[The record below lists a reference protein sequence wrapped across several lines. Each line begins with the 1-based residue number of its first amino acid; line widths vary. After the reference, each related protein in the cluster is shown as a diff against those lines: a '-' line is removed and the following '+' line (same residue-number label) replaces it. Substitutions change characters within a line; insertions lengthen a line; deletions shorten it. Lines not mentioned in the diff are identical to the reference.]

1 MAADGTRRDVIPG
14 FVFEASIPIQSL
26 GSPAWW
32 AGFFGVIC
40 VLLALDLG
48 VFHRKSAEVGFRDAL
63 GWTIVWVLCAAGFGA
78 VVAWSH
84 GRDAAL
90 MFATGYVV
98 EQALSVDNMF
108 VFGVLFTFF
117 AVPVAYQH
125 RVLFWGILGALALRG
140 VFIAVG
146 AAVIH
151 MFTWTLYIF
160 GGILIYTSIKLLF
173 HDDDALDPGE
183 TMMVRL
189 ARRFI
194 HVTDGFRGD
203 HFFARENG
211 RWMATPLLIALV
223 AVEGTDVLF
232 AVDSVPAVFGVTSD
246 PFIVY
251 TSNIFAI
258 LGLRSMY
265 FLVAGLMDAFHY
277 LKVGLSVIL
286 SFIGVKMLVHS
297 WIDVPTWVS
306 LLVIFCTLAIAV
318 TGSVVRSRRLDNGG

>member
-1 MAADGTRRDVIPG
+1 MIDPALEVHS
-14 FVFEASIPIQSL
+14 V

-32 AGFFGVIC
+32 LGFFCVISG
-40 VLLALDLG
+40 LLALDLG
-48 VFHRKSAEVGFRDAL
+48 VFHRKSKPIGFKDAL
-63 GWTIVWVLCAAGFGA
+63 SWTVVWVMCAAAFGG
-78 VVAWSH
+78 VVAWAF
-84 GRDAAL
+84 GRDAAML
-90 MFATGYVV
+90 FATAYVV

-117 AVPVAYQH
+117 AVPVAHQH
-125 RVLFWGILGALALRG
+125 RVLFWGILGALVLRG
-140 VFIAVG
+140 IFIGVG

-151 MFTWTLYIF
+151 AFSWTLYVF
-160 GGILIYTSIKLLF
+160 GAILLYTSIKLLF
-173 HDDDALDPGE
+173 HNESEIDPGE
-183 TMMVRL
+183 ALMVRL

-203 HFFARENG
+203 RFFVIENG
-211 RWMATPLLIALV
+211 RRIATPLLIVLV

-251 TSNIFAI
+251 SSNIFAI

-265 FLVAGLMDAFHY
+265 FLVAGLMSAFHY
-277 LKVGLSVIL
+277 LKIGLSVIL
-286 SFIGVKMLVHS
+286 SFIGIKMLVHH

-306 LLVIFCTLAIAV
+306 LAVIFGTLAVAV
-318 TGSVVRSRRLDNGG
+318 GASIVRSRLLARTR